1 VEPLRGRAG
10 FQFWDFPVQHS
21 ESTDNYVCL
30 SIDGPQLSPQDA
42 QKGLLVLD
50 ATWKLAR
57 RMQPQ
62 FAAVPTR
69 SLPDWH
75 TAYPRKSKTHA
86 DPDRGLATIEAIYLA
101 YRILNRDT
109 TGLLQHYF
117 WADEFLRS
125 NGLSVNGC

>member
-1 VEPLRGRAG
+1 
-10 FQFWDFPVQHS
+10 
-21 ESTDNYVCL
+21 
-30 SIDGPQLSPQDA
+30 
-42 QKGLLVLD
+42 
-50 ATWKLAR
+50 
-57 RMQPQ
+57 MQPQ

-69 SLPDWH
+69 SLPDWR

-109 TGLLQHYF
+109 TGLLKHYF
-117 WADEFLRS
+117 WADAFLRS